1 MSIYT
6 VIIGSGSYLPDIVI
20 KNEDFL
26 KNEFLDSSGNKLPK
40 ANADIIQKFQDITEI
55 EERRYLQADMNTSD
69 MAFIASQRAI
79 EASGVDPET
88 LDYIIVAQNF
98 GEIRHD
104 NKKTDMVP
112 TIATRVKH
120 LLQIQNPDCVAYDLP
135 FGCPGW
141 VQGVIHADYFI
152 KSGDA
157 KSALVIGAENLSRI
171 VDPHDIDTMI
181 YSDGAGAVVIE
192 GTESEKPVGIIAH
205 KTRTDTLTQAHYLKM
220 DVSYNPD
227 FKDDTLFLKMNG
239 RKLYEYALNTVPI
252 LIKQVIEKAG
262 LGIDD
267 ISKILIHQA
276 NAKMD
281 HAILERT
288 FKLFGKDKMQE
299 EIMPMIIAKMG
310 NNSVATVPILYDM
323 IVRNELP
330 EHQFHQGNVMIFASV
345 GAGMNVN
352 AFVYIQP

>member
-6 VIIGSGSYLPDIVI
+6 VIIGSGSYLPEIIV

-26 KNEFLDSSGNKLPK
+26 NNEFLDSSGNRLPK
-40 ANADIIQKFQDITEI
+40 KNEDIIQKFQDITEI
-55 EERRYLQADMNTSD
+55 EERRYLQDDMNTSD
-69 MAFIASQRAI
+69 MAYLASQKAI
-79 EASGVDPET
+79 ENSGIDPET
-88 LDYIIVAQNF
+88 LDYIIVAHNF

-104 NKKTDMVP
+104 NKKSDLVP
-112 TIATRVKH
+112 TIASRVKH

-141 VQGVIHADYFI
+141 VQGVIHANYFI

-157 KSALVIGAENLSRI
+157 KRALIIGAENLSRI

-192 GTESEKPVGIIAH
+192 GIESEKPVGIIAH
-205 KTRTDTLTQAHYLKM
+205 KTRTDTLTQAHFLKM
-220 DVSYNPD
+220 DVSYNPSY
-227 FKDDTLFLKMNG
+227 KDDTLFMKMNG
-239 RKLYEYALNTVPI
+239 RKLYEYALNTVPV

-262 LGIDD
+262 LDIDD
-267 ISKILIHQA
+267 IKKILIHQA

-288 FKLFGKDKMQE
+288 FKLFEKEEMPD
-299 EIMPMIIAKMG
+299 EIMPMIISKMG
-310 NNSVATVPILYDM
+310 NNSVATVPILYDKIM
-323 IVRNELP
+323 KNELP
-330 EHQFHQGNVMIFASV
+330 DHQFMSGDPLIFASV

>member
-1 MSIYT
+1 MPIYT
-6 VIIGSGSYLPDIVI
+6 VIIGSGSYLPEIVV

-26 KNEFLDSSGNKLPK
+26 KNEFLDASGNRFAKP
-40 ANADIIQKFQDITEI
+40 NVDIIQKFQDITEI
-55 EERRYLQADMNTSD
+55 EERRYLPSELNTSD

-79 EASGVDPET
+79 EAAQIDPES

-104 NKKTDMVP
+104 NKKTDMIP
-112 TIATRVKH
+112 TIASRVKH

-157 KSALVIGAENLSRI
+157 KRALIIGAENLSRI
-171 VDPHDIDTMI
+171 IDPHDIDTMI
-181 YSDGAGAVVIE
+181 YSDGAGAVVLE
-192 GTESEKPVGIIAH
+192 GLESEKPIGLIAH
-205 KTRTDTLTQAHYLKM
+205 KTRTDTLTQAHYLRM
-220 DVSYNPD
+220 DVSFNPN

-239 RKLYEYALNTVPI
+239 RKLYEYALNTVPV
-252 LIKQVIEKAG
+252 LVKQVIEKAG
-262 LGIDD
+262 FGIDD
-267 ISKILIHQA
+267 ISKVLIHQA

-288 FKLFGKDKMQE
+288 FKLFGREEMPE

-323 IVRNELP
+323 IVKNHLP
-330 EHQFHQGNVMIFASV
+330 EHHFNSGDILVFASV